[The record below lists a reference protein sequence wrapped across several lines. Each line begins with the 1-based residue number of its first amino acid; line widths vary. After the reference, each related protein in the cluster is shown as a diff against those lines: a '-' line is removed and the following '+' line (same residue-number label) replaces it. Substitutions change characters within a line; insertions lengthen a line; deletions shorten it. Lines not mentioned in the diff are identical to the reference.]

1 MEQRIRPKNVGVLS
15 GFSLWNNPGTNKED
29 FEKDPDFNLK
39 TVEKMTS

>member
-29 FEKDPDFNLK
+29 FEKDPDLDRK
-39 TVEKMTS
+39 SVV